1 MNIQQAKQ
9 IKLFDLLAHLGYH
22 PTHIKNNGD
31 DVWYLSP
38 FRQEETPSFH
48 ISLRYN
54 CWFDF
59 AESNKGDQN
68 SIVDFVIKYKRTDV
82 LGSLNYL
89 GSLRLSN
96 NNTVAIG
103 KPPTPAQDL
112 FKSEQSKVEI
122 LDIRPLYA
130 YPLKNYLVEN
140 RGISLELGIK
150 YLREIKYK
158 FLEGENNGKEF
169 YSIGFRNRSGGWAL
183 RNKYFKM
190 ATKPNDISV
199 IETGSNK
206 ISIYEGFMNFLSH
219 LMLSRNVS
227 PVTDVVI
234 LNSNSFKEIGKD
246 FINKKG
252 YDIVYSFLD
261 NDQPGKKT
269 LEYFKA
275 ELPIVTDCSGAYRGH
290 NDLNEYLVNGNK
302 AL

>member
-22 PTHIKNNGD
+22 PTHVKNSGD

-59 AESNKGDQN
+59 AESNKGDHN
-68 SIVDFVIKYKRTDV
+68 SIVDFVIKYNRTDV
-82 LGSLNYL
+82 PGALNYL
-89 GSLRLSN
+89 SSLRLSN
-96 NNTVAIG
+96 NNDVAIS
-103 KPPTPAQDL
+103 KPPALSPGS
-112 FKSEQSKVEI
+112 FKSEESKAEI
-122 LDIRPLYA
+122 LDIKSLYA
-130 YPLKNYLVEN
+130 YSLKNYLVES
-140 RGISLELGIK
+140 RGISLQLGMK
-150 YLREIKYK
+150 YLREIKYR
-158 FLEGENNGKEF
+158 FLEGENQGKEF

-199 IETGSNK
+199 IETGSDRV
-206 ISIYEGFMNFLSH
+206 SVYEGFMNFLSH

-246 FINKKG
+246 FINEKG
-252 YDIVYSFLD
+252 YNIVYSFLD

-269 LEYFKA
+269 LEYFKV
-275 ELPIVTDCSGAYRGH
+275 ELPMVTDCSGAYRSH
-290 NDLNEYLVNGNK
+290 NDLNDYLLNGNK
-302 AL
+302 TL